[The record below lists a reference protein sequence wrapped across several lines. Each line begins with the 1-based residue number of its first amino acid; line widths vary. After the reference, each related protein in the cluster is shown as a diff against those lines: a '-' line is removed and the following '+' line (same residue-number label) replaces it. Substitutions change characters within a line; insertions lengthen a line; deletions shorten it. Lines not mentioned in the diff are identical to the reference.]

1 MTAILIGLF
10 ALLVFMVV
18 ASLIAVETR
27 DLLSSV
33 VCVGAAGFGLALV
46 DLLLQAPDLAITQ
59 MVVEIVC
66 VVVLIRVVITRKDE
80 THETPSDTFTVGAVV
95 LCLGLFLAA
104 CYASF
109 KHLNAFGTPLFGKRT
124 SESQMFAT
132 MADQYVADGLGKT
145 GAANYVMSV
154 LLDFRA
160 YDTLGEATVIFVSII
175 GAYTILRKVGRI
187 KHGAGE

>member
-1 MTAILIGLF
+1 LGLI
-10 ALLVFMVV
+10 AFMVV

-33 VCVGAAGFGLALV
+33 VCIGAAGFGLALV

-59 MVVEIVC
+59 MVVEILC
-66 VVVLIRVVITRKDE
+66 VVVLIRVVLSRKDT
-80 THETPSDTFTVGAVV
+80 THETPKDTLVLGVVV

-104 CYASF
+104 CYACFDRLIPFS
-109 KHLNAFGTPLFGKRT
+109 TPLFGRGT
-124 SESQMFAT
+124 GEGAAVGT
-132 MADQYVADGLGKT
+132 MADQYVAHGFEKT
-145 GAANYVMSV
+145 YAANHVMGV

-175 GAYTILRKVGRI
+175 GAYAILRKVGRI
-187 KHGAGE
+187 RDVVGE